1 MSIAHDIEEARALFE
16 RAESVYDP
24 EHKARALQ
32 EALDLLDSCTSE
44 ALSSDERT
52 LVRNLRLSHTRRLL
66 VQIVSLTSMEFE
78 TWFNYIK
85 LLFFGLK
92 SEVEILTIE
101 DPDLRE
107 NYDRF
112 VRLWRQELIDAI
124 GEE

>member
-16 RAESVYDP
+16 RAESVNDP
-24 EHKARALQ
+24 EHKAHALQ
-32 EALDLLDSCTSE
+32 EALDLLDSFAAE
-44 ALSSDERT
+44 ARSTDERT
-52 LVRNLRLSHTRRLL
+52 LVHNLRLSHTRRLL
-66 VQIVSLTSMEFE
+66 VQLVSLTSMEFE

-85 LLFFGLK
+85 LLFFELK
-92 SEVEILTIE
+92 SEVEILTNE
-101 DPDLRE
+101 DPELRE